1 LRVISQTTGS
11 ADLVEGAKL
20 ALSDAKAQVLRV
32 SRVRHEKA
40 FGTLFE
46 SIVLPLD
53 KFPGLAHGESVP
65 DITSLAQRF
74 GFQIERV
81 TELIRFVEAPGNVAQ
96 HLGIA
101 PGTGVV
107 KLDRITETS
116 GGTPLE
122 WRVAYAWKVA

>member
-1 LRVISQTTGS
+1 LRVISQTTGA

-20 ALSDAKAQVLRV
+20 ALSDAKAHVLRV
-32 SRVRHEKA
+32 SRVRHDWA

-46 SIVLPLD
+46 NIVLPLD
-53 KFPGLAHGESVP
+53 KFPGLTHGESVP
-65 DITSLAQRF
+65 DITSLAHRF

-81 TELIRFVEAPGNVAQ
+81 TERIRFVEAPGNVAQ

-101 PGTGVV
+101 AGTGVV

-116 GGTPLE
+116 NGTPIE